1 LTPKGV
7 VFSFSFYQAF
17 MQCGMQA
24 AYSTMHMWN
33 SLWWV
38 LAVESIN
45 GITFACFWPAGTLHC
60 TKIAPPGMAATVQ
73 VIHTILGLLLCCPVQ
88 TQQGLDEADR
98 HFQLHSLFV
107 AQLYILCK
115 LRNFSS
121 CNPSGNSKVGLA
133 PCRVSLPVCME
144 AWAVVWGVSLEALFT
159 VLMALQQCF
168 RLVC

>member
-1 LTPKGV
+1 
-7 VFSFSFYQAF
+7 

-73 VIHTILGLLLCCPVQ
+73 V
-88 TQQGLDEADR
+88 
-98 HFQLHSLFV
+98 S
-107 AQLYILCK
+107 
-115 LRNFSS
+115 
-121 CNPSGNSKVGLA
+121 
-133 PCRVSLPVCME
+133 
-144 AWAVVWGVSLEALFT
+144 
-159 VLMALQQCF
+159 
-168 RLVC
+168 

>member
-1 LTPKGV
+1 
-7 VFSFSFYQAF
+7 
-17 MQCGMQA
+17 MQA

-73 VIHTILGLLLCCPVQ
+73 VSHAHFCLLLCCPVQ
-88 TQQGLDEADR
+88 TQHGLNEADR
-98 HFQLHSLFV
+98 QFQLHSLFV
-107 AQLYILCK
+107 ARLSILYK

-121 CNPSGNSKVGLA
+121 CNPFRTSKAGFA
-133 PCRVSLPVCME
+133 PCRVCLPVCME
-144 AWAVVWGVSLEALFT
+144 AWAVVWGGFLEALFT
-159 VLMALQQCF
+159 VHTALQQFF
-168 RLVC
+168 RLVY